1 MIGQLNIPHTGG
13 CYTLA
18 VHTQSAWRC
27 KLSVMRS
34 QLVFLWAVSIPTR
47 GFLMVLFTM
56 RCSRHATRVR
66 GMRCLARYAFYAL
79 PTVAVGM
86 PTGIHC
92 CSGSS
97 YALPSNEGMP
107 LCAAYCCSGYAW
119 GGGSAV
125 AAGPLM
131 RCLPMGRSAVA
142 AGAPRQV
149 LLLQR
154 VLHWE
159 VCLYALP
166 TVAVGMPRG
175 LLLQRVGQVLLLQRA
190 LLVTLCCSGCQHHSS
205 YRGALWAQGGSL
217 LQRPS
222 SQLRCCSGLSES
234 TVAVVRTPYLVR
246 GRPSSR
252 SLLSEGDG
260 GSTGGLHSPDGPR
273 HPPYSGNQPGCGRG
287 PDARGIAHT
296 RSRGWIAPLGM
307 TACVR
312 ASPSAAHYWGRPVF
326 ERQPMTGCPGDSGQR
341 DNLASSSSRLPY
353 TLRGDLRRAGGR
365 LGVLPLTLV
374 CRPHG

>member
-66 GMRCLARYAFYAL
+66 GMRCLL
-79 PTVAVGM
+79 
-86 PTGIHC
+86 
-92 CSGSS
+92 
-97 YALPSNEGMP
+97 L
-107 LCAAYCCSGYAW
+107 L

-205 YRGALWAQGGSL
+205 HRGALWAQGGSL

-273 HPPYSGNQPGCGRG
+273 HSPYSGNQPGCGRG